1 MSDETK
7 REKPGTAVAMKE
19 AAIEM
24 NKTGVQI
31 KTLDDAW
38 RLSRYVCASGFA
50 PKGMEKPESVLV
62 AMQQGAEIGLTP
74 MQSLQSIAVIN
85 GRPGIYG
92 DAALAL
98 VRASGLMESYS
109 QSETGT
115 PGKDDFTAVV
125 TTERKGGS
133 KITTRFSVADAKAA
147 NLWGKAGPWS
157 QYPARMLLFR
167 ARGFNLRD
175 NFGDVLKGL
184 RTTEELRDTPIDVE
198 VQDVTP
204 PPPAVEPEQPKPN
217 TGAESLAKR
226 MKQDAAPSTPPLT
239 PEQIADIEAREKQE
253 AGGGKGELFK

>member
-1 MSDETK
+1 MSEETK
-7 REKPGTAVAMKE
+7 QTAVTVKE
-19 AAIEM
+19 TTIEM
-24 NKTGVQI
+24 TKAGVQI

-50 PKGMEKPESVLV
+50 PKGMDKPESVLI

-98 VRASGLMESYS
+98 VRASGLLESYS

-115 PGKDDFTAVV
+115 AGKDDFTVIV
-125 TTERKGGS
+125 TTVRKGGS

-147 NLWGKAGPWS
+147 SLWGKAGPWS

-184 RTTEELRDTPIDVE
+184 RTTEELADMPPIDVE
-198 VQDVTP
+198 VRDVTP
-204 PPPAVEPEQPKPN
+204 QAPAVTDPTPEADKPN
-217 TGAESLAKR
+217 TGADSLAKR
-226 MKQDAAPSTPPLT
+226 LKKQDSSGLT
-239 PEQIADIEAREKQE
+239 DAEKADIEKKE
-253 AGGGKGELFK
+253 AADLF

>member
-1 MSDETK
+1 MREETK
-7 REKPGTAVAMKE
+7 HAEQKPGTAVAAKE
-19 AAIEM
+19 SQIEM
-24 NKTGVQI
+24 TKAGVQI

-50 PKGMEKPESVLV
+50 PKGMDKPESVLI

-98 VRASGLMESYS
+98 VRASGLLESYS
-109 QSETGT
+109 QTESGT
-115 PGKDDFTAVV
+115 PGKDDQASTVITV
-125 TTERKGGS
+125 RKGGS

-147 NLWGKAGPWS
+147 GLWGKAGPWS

-184 RTTEELRDTPIDVE
+184 RTTEELADLPPIDVE
-198 VQDVTP
+198 ATDVTP
-204 PPPAVEPEQPKPN
+204 APKATETEQEKPN
-217 TGAESLAKR
+217 TGAANLAAKL
-226 MKQDAAPSTPPLT
+226 KKDSTGLTDA
-239 PEQIADIEAREKQE
+239 EKADIEKQE
-253 AGGGKGELFK
+253 AGELPL

>member
-1 MSDETK
+1 MGEDTK
-7 REKPGTAVAMKE
+7 QTAVAVKE
-19 AAIEM
+19 QTIEM
-24 NKTGVQI
+24 TKAGVQI

-50 PKGMEKPESVLV
+50 PKGMDKPESVLI

-98 VRASGLMESYS
+98 VRASGLLESYS

-115 PGKDDFTAVV
+115 PGKDDFTAIV
-125 TTERKGGS
+125 TTVRKGGS

-184 RTTEELRDTPIDVE
+184 RTTDELADMPPIDVE

-204 PPPAVEPEQPKPN
+204 PPAEPDKPN

-226 MKQDAAPSTPPLT
+226 LKKQTPQVPSEPYEPS
-239 PEQIADIEAREKQE
+239 PAEKEAIEAKERDEAEKE
-253 AGGGKGELFK
+253 RAKRDGTLL